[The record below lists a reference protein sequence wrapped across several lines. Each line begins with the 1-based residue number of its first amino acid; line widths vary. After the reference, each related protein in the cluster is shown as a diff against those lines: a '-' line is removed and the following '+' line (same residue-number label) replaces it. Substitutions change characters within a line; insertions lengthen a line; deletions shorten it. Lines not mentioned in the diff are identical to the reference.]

1 MNIRRKD
8 KSGCLHSIN
17 HYKNVC
23 KGACFS
29 IHILE
34 KLEGDG
40 FINDQQDFAV
50 KKLRLQREDYWMKKL
65 RIVYPYTPNERA
77 KS

>member
-1 MNIRRKD
+1 MQYDSESITLANLRMHIHRKG
-8 KSGCLHSIN
+8 KSGCEHFVI

-23 KGACFS
+23 KGASFA

-40 FINDQQDFAV
+40 FINGQRDFSV
-50 KKLRLQREDYWMKKL
+50 QKLRLERENY
-65 RIVYPYTPNERA
+65 
-77 KS
+77 

>member
-1 MNIRRKD
+1 MTIHRKGT
-8 KSGCLHSIN
+8 SGRELSIK

-23 KGACFS
+23 RGTSFS

-40 FINDQQDFAV
+40 FINGQRDFAAQ
-50 KKLRLQREDYWMKKL
+50 KLRLQREGYISL
-65 RIVYPYTPNERA
+65 RFQ
-77 KS
+77 